1 MANKKNPSGLI
12 SSMKFFVVSLSLTGA
27 VWLWSVF
34 ANQAL
39 QSNGMKVTNPGSA
52 QPQAA
57 QNPGAQALPGTN
69 TPSGT
74 SSSNVAVQPVIVVP
88 SSPVTSTGSSR

>member
-1 MANKKNPSGLI
+1 MAYKKNPSSLAA
-12 SSMKFFVVSLSLTGA
+12 SMKFFLVSVSVTGA

-39 QSNGMKVTNPGSA
+39 QSNGTKVTNPNVA

-69 TPSGT
+69 APSGT
-74 SSSNVAVQPVIVVP
+74 SSSNVQVQPMTVAP